1 MIMTRKWK
9 SFSVFLA
16 DWKQQTS
23 SAANE
28 EIDWKPRQERMQ
40 AADAESRT
48 GADRWCGQQGADDG
62 WTTEGGTDG
71 GEIGPDAIRVRC
83 ISVPAPTF

>member
-1 MIMTRKWK
+1 MKTTPRKD
-9 SFSVFLA
+9 A
-16 DWKQQTS
+16 S
-23 SAANE
+23 S
-28 EIDWKPRQERMQ
+28 WCR
-40 AADAESRT
+40 ESRGGET
-48 GADRWCGQQGADDG
+48 GGVDTAGADDG